1 MPVEII
7 AHRGLWK
14 TPDEQNTLLAFQR
27 AVEKGF
33 GIELDVRD
41 WEGELIVSHDPCL
54 PRWERLFF
62 KKLIEE
68 INNTPI
74 AVNVKSCGLAPLFK
88 ELELPKNIFFF
99 DTATPDMWEYRACGL
114 PYYVRYCP
122 PHEPTVGG
130 KLWNDA
136 KGFYMD
142 GIEDQPGGVHLITL
156 PSKRTLVASAE
167 LHQREYL
174 PQWGMY
180 KRGKIPNFS
189 IVTDHPEE
197 CRDFFK

>member
-1 MPVEII
+1 MIEVI

-14 TPDEQNTLLAFQR
+14 TPDEQNTFEAFEK

-41 WEGELIVSHDPCL
+41 WEGILMIAHDPYIPKFGSL
-54 PRWERLFF
+54 LLKDIIGW
-62 KKLIEE
+62 IG
-68 INNTPI
+68 NSMV

-88 ELELPKNIFFF
+88 ELTPPKNWFFF
-99 DTATPDMWEYRACGL
+99 DMATPDMWEYRAAGL

-122 PHEPTVGG
+122 PEEPTVGG

-142 GIEDQPGGVHLITL
+142 NIERSGLPLITL
-156 PSKRTLVASAE
+156 PSKKTLVVSPE
-167 LHQREYL
+167 LHSRDYL
-174 PQWGMY
+174 PQWGWW
-180 KRGKIPNFS
+180 KRSKVTNFS
-189 IVTDHPEE
+189 IITDRPEE
-197 CRDFFK
+197 CREFFK